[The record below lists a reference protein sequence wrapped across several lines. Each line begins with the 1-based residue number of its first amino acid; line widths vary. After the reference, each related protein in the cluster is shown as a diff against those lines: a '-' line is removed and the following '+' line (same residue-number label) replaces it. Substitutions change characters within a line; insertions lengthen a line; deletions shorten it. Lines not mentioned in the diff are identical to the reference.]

1 MMLGVVAL
9 DEVKVEISIYLYMY
23 LYVNDEDWI
32 SFVRSFFFFVC
43 LLLVYM
49 YYKYDTIYNNLHFLF
64 SLFLFFY
71 YH

>member
-32 SFVRSFFFFVC
+32 SFVRSFLFVC

-64 SLFLFFY
+64 FLSPFFY

>member
-32 SFVRSFFFFVC
+32 SFVRSFFFLFVC
-43 LLLVYM
+43 Y
-49 YYKYDTIYNNLHFLF
+49 
-64 SLFLFFY
+64 
-71 YH
+71 